1 MTKQKQRLAE
11 GARRSPAYGD
21 LSLLRFILNIDSLL
35 YYILVMYTIVTKENA
50 DISQRE
56 RSETNII
63 LI

>member
-1 MTKQKQRLAE
+1 MAKQKQWLAE
-11 GARRSPAYGD
+11 EARRSPAYGD
-21 LSLLRFILNIDSLL
+21 LSLLLFILNFDSLL